1 MKKLKYFFTAL
12 IVALVVTACSADK
25 DSPEGAVRQFV
36 EMFATGDAS
45 NWTNV
50 VYIPDE
56 ANTPEEALGKAV
68 VQEKLSLLA
77 EEGKNYYDSQ
87 GGLKD
92 ITFDNVEYNKSK
104 TEATVLFQVHYKN
117 GTSEDPEE
125 IETMKGKEG
134 WRVKF

>member
-12 IVALVVTACSADK
+12 LVVFVITACTADK

-36 EMFATGDAS
+36 EMFASGDAS
-45 NWTNV
+45 NWTDV

-56 ANTPEEALGKAV
+56 EDTPEEAMGKAI
-68 VQEKLSLLA
+68 VQEKLGMLA

-104 TEATVLFQVHYKN
+104 TEATVLFQIHYKN

-125 IETMKGKEG
+125 IETMKGNKG